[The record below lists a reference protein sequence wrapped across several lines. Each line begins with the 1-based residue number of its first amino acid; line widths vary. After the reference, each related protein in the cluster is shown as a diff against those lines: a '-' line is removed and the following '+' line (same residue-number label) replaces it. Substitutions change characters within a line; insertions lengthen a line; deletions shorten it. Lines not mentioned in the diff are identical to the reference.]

1 MRKETQRHGGTEET
15 YTSNDINKVALQKW
29 LNMKNIIFLLL
40 LPILF
45 SACGDDGP
53 GFDMSYRQD
62 FEIPA
67 GLNTFDIHGREF
79 SNIPTNKNSFFTAN
93 NVTES
98 DVTAI
103 TPREARLSINFGDED
118 LYFVREVIVEILTK
132 ELDEEGNP
140 RWKEIYFRENVPLNT
155 GQSIQL
161 LPSLP
166 QVTEELTSDEFS
178 VRVEMLFRD
187 ITPTFIDAR
196 LEMIFLAKY

>member
-1 MRKETQRHGGTEET
+1 
-15 YTSNDINKVALQKW
+15 
-29 LNMKNIIFLLL
+29 MKNIIFLFL

-45 SACGDDGP
+45 CACGDDGP

-67 GLNTFDIHGREF
+67 GLNTFDTFGFVFRD
-79 SNIPTNKNSFFTAN
+79 IPVNKNAFFAAN
-93 NVTES
+93 DVTEADITS
-98 DVTAI
+98 I

-118 LYFVREVIVEILTK
+118 LFFVREVVVEILTK
-132 ELDEEGNP
+132 EVDNEGNP

-166 QVTEELTSDEFS
+166 QVTEELTSDEFT

-187 ITPTFIDAR
+187 ITPTFIDSR
-196 LEMIFLAKY
+196 LEMVFLAQF